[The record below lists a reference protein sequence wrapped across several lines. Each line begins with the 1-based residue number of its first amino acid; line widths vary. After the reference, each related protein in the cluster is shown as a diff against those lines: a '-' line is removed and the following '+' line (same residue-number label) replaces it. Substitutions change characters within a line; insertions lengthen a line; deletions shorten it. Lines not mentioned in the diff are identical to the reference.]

1 MHTKTYSN
9 KRPLIRG
16 DIIEINT
23 IVYGK
28 YDSLAAPVL
37 PRPDLYVTRWHDL
50 TITKKSRAKYA
61 LHKFFFTNKV
71 VNIWNSLPEYVV
83 HKLFQKS
90 SRQILVSS
98 GTDI

>member
-1 MHTKTYSN
+1 MTVWQLQCYLDQICMLQDDMIS
-9 KRPLIRG
+9 RLQ
-16 DIIEINT
+16 
-23 IVYGK
+23 
-28 YDSLAAPVL
+28 
-37 PRPDLYVTRWHDL
+37 
-50 TITKKSRAKYA
+50 KKSRAKYA